1 MQSTEIRSILTE
13 EDYKRLESLS
23 SQLLIVVREYQRSL
37 DKDEIFEVRKKIQL
51 RMRALQ
57 AEIDAIER
65 RKIQTIN

>member
-1 MQSTEIRSILTE
+1 MQSTETRSVLTA

-23 SQLLIVVREYQRSL
+23 TQLLTVVREYEASL
-37 DKDEIFEVRKKIQL
+37 DKDEIFEVRKRIQL

-65 RKIQTIN
+65 RKIQEIN